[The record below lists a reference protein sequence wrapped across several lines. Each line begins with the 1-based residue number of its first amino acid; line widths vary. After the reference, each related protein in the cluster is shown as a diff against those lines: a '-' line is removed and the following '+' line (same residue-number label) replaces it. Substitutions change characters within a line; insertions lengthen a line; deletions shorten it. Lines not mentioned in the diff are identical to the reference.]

1 MKVLFLPE
9 VRQYFKELED
19 ILLEREY
26 FGFEDSAVQYVR
38 ELIFDIENSLPARME
53 KQRLHISTGTAK
65 ICVTLLFGRTRQ
77 HNGTCFYEI
86 PGAWRNDLSGKVH

>member
-19 ILLEREY
+19 ILFEKEY

-53 KQRLHISTGTAK
+53 KKAPPYFNRYGKNMCYASFRKNKATQWYVFLRDTGSVEK
-65 ICVTLLFGRTRQ
+65 
-77 HNGTCFYEI
+77 
-86 PGAWRNDLSGKVH
+86 